1 MCQDVSEYR
10 LCVELY
16 LYVSVSV
23 SVFVVCSWLC
33 VCVCVCVCVW
43 VCVYVCVSLI
53 HTPTQPN
60 IKLQTQ
66 SQTQENHANALN
78 HITNSSII
86 DDIPLKAEW
95 TLIITT
101 VIIFLSLL
109 ISLASVDMPVFVVV
123 F

>member
-1 MCQDVSEYR
+1 M
-10 LCVELY
+10 
-16 LYVSVSV
+16 
-23 SVFVVCSWLC
+23 C
-33 VCVCVCVCVW
+33 VCVCVCVCVGVGVR
-43 VCVYVCVSLI
+43 VCMCVSLI
-53 HTPTQPN
+53 HPPTQPN
-60 IKLQTQ
+60 TKSQTQ

-101 VIIFLSLL
+101 VIILLSLL
-109 ISLASVDMPVFVVV
+109 ISFASVGMPVFVVV

>member
-101 VIIFLSLL
+101 VIILSSLL

>member
-1 MCQDVSEYR
+1 MFLAV
-10 LCVELY
+10 
-16 LYVSVSV
+16 
-23 SVFVVCSWLC
+23 C
-33 VCVCVCVCVW
+33 VCVCVCVWVCVCVSVCVCVW

-101 VIIFLSLL
+101 VIILSSLL